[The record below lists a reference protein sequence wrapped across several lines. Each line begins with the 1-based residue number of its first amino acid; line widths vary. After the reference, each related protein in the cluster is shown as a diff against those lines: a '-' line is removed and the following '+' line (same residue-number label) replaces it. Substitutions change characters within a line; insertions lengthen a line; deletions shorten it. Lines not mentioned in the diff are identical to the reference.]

1 MQILL
6 IKGASGNEH
15 VLSCKR
21 KDGSMTWKHVSPFF
35 IMHDICH
42 YAVETV
48 IPFHDAFFGMIKK
61 GTDITEFELPK
72 EARSI
77 SLSSEALL
85 TEHLVN
91 LLVIE
96 YTQGKMDNF
105 LEILRATYEIDD
117 DKTIDLIT
125 EEKLYEIRI
134 AYDGIMKKW
143 DDLPER
149 ETMTLI
155 FED

>member
-1 MQILL
+1 MEILL
-6 IKGASGNEH
+6 TKEASGSEH

-21 KDGSMTWKHVSPFF
+21 KDGSVTWKHVSSFF
-35 IMHDICH
+35 IMHDLCH
-42 YAVETV
+42 YTVETV
-48 IPFHDAFFGMIKK
+48 MPFHEAFFGMIKK

-72 EARSI
+72 EERSI
-77 SLSSEALL
+77 SLNAEALL

-96 YTQGKMDNF
+96 YTQGKMDNL
-105 LEILRATYEIDD
+105 LEILKVTYEIQD
-117 DKTIDLIT
+117 DKTIGLIT
-125 EEKLYEIRI
+125 EEKLDEIRI
-134 AYDGIMKKW
+134 AYYGLMKKW
-143 DDLPER
+143 NALPER

>member
-1 MQILL
+1 MEILL
-6 IKGASGNEH
+6 IKGANGNEH

-48 IPFHDAFFGMIKK
+48 MPFHEAFFGMIKK

-72 EARSI
+72 KERSI
-77 SLSSEALL
+77 ALSSEALL

-96 YTQGKMDNF
+96 YTQGEMDNF
-105 LEILRATYEIDD
+105 LEILKATYEID

-125 EEKLYEIRI
+125 EKKLNEIRT
-134 AYDGIMKKW
+134 AYYGLMKKW
-143 DDLPER
+143 NDFPER

>member
-1 MQILL
+1 MEILL

-48 IPFHDAFFGMIKK
+48 IPFHEAFFGMIKK

-72 EARSI
+72 EERSI
-77 SLSSEALL
+77 ALGAEALL
-85 TEHLVN
+85 TEHFVN

-96 YTQGKMDNF
+96 YTQGKMDNL
-105 LEILRATYEIDD
+105 LEILKATYEIDD
-117 DKTIDLIT
+117 DKMIDWIT
-125 EEKLYEIRI
+125 EKKLNEIRI
-134 AYDGIMKKW
+134 AYNGLMKKW
-143 DDLPER
+143 NVLPER

>member
-1 MQILL
+1 MEILL

-48 IPFHDAFFGMIKK
+48 IPFHEAFFGMIKK

-72 EARSI
+72 EERSI
-77 SLSSEALL
+77 ALGAEALL

-96 YTQGKMDNF
+96 YTQGEMDNF
-105 LEILRATYEIDD
+105 LEILKATYEID

-125 EEKLYEIRI
+125 EKKLNEIRI
-134 AYDGIMKKW
+134 AYYGLMKKW
-143 DDLPER
+143 NDLPER
-149 ETMTLI
+149 KTMTLI

>member
-1 MQILL
+1 
-6 IKGASGNEH
+6 
-15 VLSCKR
+15 
-21 KDGSMTWKHVSPFF
+21 
-35 IMHDICH
+35 
-42 YAVETV
+42 
-48 IPFHDAFFGMIKK
+48 
-61 GTDITEFELPK
+61 
-72 EARSI
+72 
-77 SLSSEALL
+77 
-85 TEHLVN
+85 
-91 LLVIE
+91 LVIE

-125 EEKLYEIRI
+125 EEKLNEIRI

>member
-1 MQILL
+1 MEIRL

-21 KDGSMTWKHVSPFF
+21 KDGSVTWKHVSRFF

-42 YAVETV
+42 YTVETV

-72 EARSI
+72 EERSI

-85 TEHLVN
+85 AEHLVN

-117 DKTIDLIT
+117 DKTVDLIT
-125 EEKLYEIRI
+125 EEKLNEIRI

>member
-48 IPFHDAFFGMIKK
+48 MPFHEAFFGMIKK

-72 EARSI
+72 EERSI
-77 SLSSEALL
+77 ALSAEALL
-85 TEHLVN
+85 TEHFVN

-96 YTQGKMDNF
+96 YTQGKMDNL
-105 LEILRATYEIDD
+105 LEILKATYEIDD
-117 DKTIDLIT
+117 KTIDWIT
-125 EEKLYEIRI
+125 EEKLNEIRI
-134 AYDGIMKKW
+134 GYYGLMKKW
-143 DDLPER
+143 NDLPER

>member
-1 MQILL
+1 MEILL

-48 IPFHDAFFGMIKK
+48 MPFHEAFFGMIKK

-72 EARSI
+72 EERSI
-77 SLSSEALL
+77 ALSAEALL
-85 TEHLVN
+85 TEHFVN

-96 YTQGKMDNF
+96 YTQGKMDNL
-105 LEILRATYEIDD
+105 LEILKATYEIDD
-117 DKTIDLIT
+117 KTIDWIT
-125 EEKLYEIRI
+125 EEKLNEIRI
-134 AYDGIMKKW
+134 AYYGLMKKW
-143 DDLPER
+143 NVLPER